1 MLSYR
6 SSIAI
11 QKAQKYDKGP
21 NIGIGHYRLLAAL
34 IGGIVAAGEEVVS
47 RVGLPVQ
54 ALVPVRRNAHGL
66 QYLNV

>member
-1 MLSYR
+1 MTMLPCF
-6 SSIAI
+6 A
-11 QKAQKYDKGP
+11 KGSKIWTP

-47 RVGLPVQ
+47 RVALPVQ